1 MLLAE
6 SAGRWLEPWGN
17 PGPRGMTVIGSNP
30 RNRTRLTGRL
40 HFFQLFPGKAGL
52 RESVCLRGCQLPLPA
67 GASRASISPST
78 CAGRR
83 SFMHLK
89 CPSGHAR
96 AKQGLQAMS
105 ILTMRALA
113 DKGGV

>member
-40 HFFQLFPGKAGL
+40 HIFIAQAMQSGSKSRSL
-52 RESVCLRGCQLPLPA
+52 RVVVPSQEVIAAKSGRLPA
-67 GASRASISPST
+67 FLSKLASGYAKKQVSAR
-78 CAGRR
+78 
-83 SFMHLK
+83 LK
-89 CPSGHAR
+89 
-96 AKQGLQAMS
+96 AK
-105 ILTMRALA
+105 
-113 DKGGV
+113 

>member
-40 HFFQLFPGKAGL
+40 HIFPLSPGNACLG
-52 RESVCLRGCQLPLPA
+52 EPVCLRGRQLPPPA
-67 GASRASISPST
+67 GASSASISPST
-78 CAGRR
+78 CAGSR

-89 CPSGHAR
+89 CPSGQAR